1 MKMKIPNLTLITGGC
16 RRTFIALV
24 SIIGM
29 FIFGYLK
36 DIDVSNT
43 VASVAIALAAAN
55 GAESVMTNRSSKK
68 KEPKDEQI
76 SSQPEN
82 IEAP

>member
-1 MKMKIPNLTLITGGC
+1 MIVGGC

-24 SIIGM
+24 SILGM

-36 DIDVSNT
+36 NIDVSNT

-55 GAESVMTNRSSKK
+55 GAESVMTGRASKK
-68 KEPKDEQI
+68 KKDKEDEQI
-76 SSQPEN
+76 SSNPEN
-82 IEAP
+82 TETT